1 MNPMESSTNNFYNA
15 NLLPNNNANMYQ
27 MNHAPYQNLPNG
39 QYTQN
44 PIDNRYP
51 AQQQQPTPPPLVIK
65 RGLEAATKPAAFN
78 TERLDKSHHHDNSN
92 SGSSSDSDDSNNDSD
107 SSSAESNA
115 DKDDKENSQ
124 RIVKPFRLN
133 FNKVSAHFWTLIE
146 NDFIDKRSEYI
157 HTMEV
162 SNSNFIFSFRFI
174 SHRVT
179 QWQVKI
185 RLMWMNQMRVEMK
198 RK

>member
-1 MNPMESSTNNFYNA
+1 MESSTNNFYNA

-51 AQQQQPTPPPLVIK
+51 AQQQQQPPPPQVIK

-78 TERLDKSHHHDNSN
+78 TERLNKSHHHDNSN

-146 NDFIDKRSEYI
+146 NVYRQIL
-157 HTMEV
+157 
-162 SNSNFIFSFRFI
+162 SFRFVSFHFI
-174 SHRVT
+174 SCRVI

-185 RLMWMNQMRVEMK
+185 LLTWMNQMKVEMK